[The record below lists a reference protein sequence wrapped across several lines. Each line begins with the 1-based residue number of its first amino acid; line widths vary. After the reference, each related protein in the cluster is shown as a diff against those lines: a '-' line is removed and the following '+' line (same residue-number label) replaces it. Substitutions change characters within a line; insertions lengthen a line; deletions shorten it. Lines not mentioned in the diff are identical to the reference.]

1 MKILSSEGTR
11 RTPTMYFDEAEGLFK
26 ITGRSIPE
34 NTFKFYQ
41 PYIDW
46 IHQYLK
52 TTKNP
57 TTRLHINLEYCNSSS
72 GRFLLDIFKLMD
84 ASASAKHQVYI
95 EWHYADN
102 DDDMMEIGQDLASF
116 LKNAQTELISYRR
129 DHPIF

>member
-1 MKILSSEGTR
+1 MNILSAEGTR
-11 RTPTMYFDEAEGLFK
+11 RTPTMYFDHEQGILK

-46 IHQYLK
+46 LKQYLK
-52 TTKNP
+52 LTTNP
-57 TTRLHINLEYCNSSS
+57 STRLHVNLEYCNSSS
-72 GRFLLDIFKLMD
+72 GRFLLDIFNLLD
-84 ASASAKHQVYI
+84 ASVSEKHQVYI

-116 LKNAQTELISYRR
+116 LENTQTELISYRR
-129 DHPIF
+129 DRPIF